1 MSDECDHVM
10 TNDTF
15 TLDFGEDISTFAVVK
30 ERQMYSP
37 TSCAE
42 RTNIK
47 CNWHNLF
54 YYSFPYL
61 PYLIRSTF
69 NIIYDYIV
77 LTYLYPIQKRC
88 HKKHNTSATGVCGSK
103 N

>member
-15 TLDFGEDISTFAVVK
+15 TLDFGEDISTFAVVT

-54 YYSFPYL
+54 YYSFPIPTL
-61 PYLIRSTF
+61 PNKKYLIS
-69 NIIYDYIV
+69 YDYIV
-77 LTYLYPIQKRC
+77 FIHHTKTVP
-88 HKKHNTSATGVCGSK
+88 
-103 N
+103 